1 MFVELDWVPA
11 AIHQAEDRGHRARQT
26 AKGYHIISLLAHMPD
41 RQNLDEYVARVLI
54 EKLANINTILDEKAG
69 IAGRRI
75 EGTDASVR
83 SRVIAALM
91 SEAQRTDVAKNT
103 QVATAR
109 KRARQRSKKQ

>member
-1 MFVELDWVPA
+1 MIGSSRVRMVC
-11 AIHQAEDRGHRARQT
+11 HRAGQT
-26 AKGYHIISLLAHMPD
+26 AKGYHIITLLAHMPD
-41 RQNLDEYVARVLI
+41 RQNLDEYVAKVLI

-91 SEAQRTDVAKNT
+91 SEDQRTEVAKNA
-103 QVATAR
+103 QVAATR
-109 KRARQRSKKQ
+109 KRALPRPRKQ